1 MSTVFP
7 INMSI
12 LRERPE
18 VYKEIF
24 KKRYLDAS
32 LVDKALNLDS
42 KWREM
47 QKQLERLRFEINSL
61 SRIYGFIKVRGVQDI
76 NVLLRKRRFKEVWDK
91 YRLEERIREEGLNVI
106 EEIVS
111 KINVDIKRLEYETK
125 NIKNRLIA
133 LLYKFPNFL
142 DSRVPIGPDETY
154 NVAVRYWGIPKV
166 WSNYLNKFLEENK
179 GLEKY
184 DVIEYQ
190 PKHHYDL
197 IRIFDLADTDIAGK
211 ISGARF
217 FVEKN
222 ELVFLD
228 FALSLYALEFY
239 SKKGFN
245 NIIIPPYL
253 MRKSIEEKITYYE
266 AFRDAIY
273 HVVEGNLILITTSEH
288 PIAAMYIDHTFR
300 EDELPLRILA
310 WSPAFRKEAGAHGKD
325 TKGIFRTHQFH
336 KVELHSITRLG
347 EDIGEL
353 EYILKI
359 TEEFMQSLN
368 IPYRVTLLSSGDMD
382 RRATIQYD
390 IEGWFPGQG
399 RYRELF
405 SLATM
410 GDWVSRKINT
420 RVQRKNGK
428 EYVANLYATGV
439 AIQRMLCCIIEN
451 YYNMDSNLILVPE
464 KLIKYTGFKKIEVKN
479 NFSFY

>member
-1 MSTVFP
+1 
-7 INMSI
+7 
-12 LRERPE
+12 
-18 VYKEIF
+18 
-24 KKRYLDAS
+24 
-32 LVDKALNLDS
+32 
-42 KWREM
+42 
-47 QKQLERLRFEINSL
+47 
-61 SRIYGFIKVRGVQDI
+61 
-76 NVLLRKRRFKEVWDK
+76 
-91 YRLEERIREEGLNVI
+91 
-106 EEIVS
+106 
-111 KINVDIKRLEYETK
+111 
-125 NIKNRLIA
+125 
-133 LLYKFPNFL
+133 
-142 DSRVPIGPDETY
+142 
-154 NVAVRYWGIPKV
+154 
-166 WSNYLNKFLEENK
+166 
-179 GLEKY
+179 
-184 DVIEYQ
+184 
-190 PKHHYDL
+190 
-197 IRIFDLADTDIAGK
+197 
-211 ISGARF
+211 
-217 FVEKN
+217 
-222 ELVFLD
+222 
-228 FALSLYALEFY
+228 FY

-451 YYNMDSNLILVPE
+451 YYNIDSNLILVPE
-464 KLIKYTGFKKIEVKN
+464 KLIKYTGFKKIEVKK
-479 NFSFY
+479 